1 MAGAFLQHLWDAHQ
15 IGDLAERQAFP
26 ASAIQQT
33 IGTAISA
40 RSRRSPEAEAVSTS
54 HVVGMRL
61 LLLTD
66 CSHNSDCVCKQP
78 LHHLPGRRFKSVGGV
93 CLRVAEMTGS
103 I

>member
-1 MAGAFLQHLWDAHQ
+1 MAGPFFQHLWDAHQ
-15 IGDLAERQAFP
+15 IGDLAGRQAFP

-66 CSHNSDCVCKQP
+66 CSHNSDWVGKQP
-78 LHHLPGRRFKSVGGV
+78 LHQLPCRRFKNVGWGW
-93 CLRVAEMTGS
+93 LRVPEMT
-103 I
+103 